1 MLTLRSKIRN
11 KYIVSQTMNK
21 YTWCGLGFTILTAFS
36 LLSASCSNS
45 SSRMDADTIDST
57 STAPEIADSTK
68 IEVESKAD
76 SREPLGK
83 TFTSSTHALEFM
95 KASGHWDEYSNG
107 ILPRMA
113 EENLEYCSK
122 LLNSRYP
129 YFIVVDKS
137 KMKVILYNRFGVK
150 TKEYGMACSR
160 NYGQKRGQWDSRT
173 PEGFFEAEGIYDSTN
188 WKFTNAAG
196 YTSPARGVYGTRF
209 IRIKAPQTSSC
220 GIHGTSSPGSIGHRA
235 SHGCVRVTN
244 ENILDL
250 VKYAEPGMPI
260 IVNPGPLDLRANAD
274 AGIHVPTI
282 TTDGVPVEI
291 AAPSVS
297 KSQANVKA
305 KNEVKNTSP
314 STNDKVVREP
324 EEQGTVSEEKVET
337 SEPTIQETTTSPAQP
352 VPPTQPSQP
361 VEPVQPS
368 EPTN

>member
-1 MLTLRSKIRN
+1 
-11 KYIVSQTMNK
+11 MNI
-21 YTWCGLGFTILTAFS
+21 YTWRGLGISVLTALS
-36 LLSASCSNS
+36 LCLGSCTNGAS
-45 SSRMDADTIDST
+45 SSIADTIDST

-83 TFTSSTHALEFM
+83 TFASSTHALEFM

-113 EENLEYCSK
+113 EENLEYCAK
-122 LLNSRYP
+122 LLNSRFP

-150 TKEYGMACSR
+150 TREYGMACSR

-244 ENILDL
+244 QNILDL

-282 TTDGVPVEI
+282 TTDGEPVEM
-291 AAPSVS
+291 AAPAT
-297 KSQANVKA
+297 KNQASAKA
-305 KNEVKNTSP
+305 KTETKNTATGAKEKDTAKESSASANEEKSETAEPAAQETP
-314 STNDKVVREP
+314 STP
-324 EEQGTVSEEKVET
+324 
-337 SEPTIQETTTSPAQP
+337 SEPVHPTQPTQP
-352 VPPTQPSQP
+352 VQPSQPEQPSQP
-361 VEPVQPS
+361 VQPTEPA
-368 EPTN
+368 N